1 MLLLRSMIQEK
12 RMDISSLKQTTPTM
26 PVERMKMNADIIAK
40 TTDITFSTAGKPLE
54 LLYKSAIDSLNETLE
69 PELGTDAIQEAAN
82 SGMDFSPEA
91 VADRI
96 VSFATGFFGAYAGRH
111 GDESQNEQL
120 DGFMDLIGG
129 AIEKGFEEAREI
141 LEGLGVLQGD
151 IASNVDTTYD
161 LIQQKLSDFTQSTRD
176 SFTLGA

>member
-1 MLLLRSMIQEK
+1 
-12 RMDISSLKQTTPTM
+12 MDITSLNQVTPTA
-26 PVERMKMNADIIAK
+26 PVGRMKMNADIIAN
-40 TTDITFSTAGKPLE
+40 TSDVTISAANKPLE
-54 LLYKSAIDSLNETLE
+54 LLYKSAIDSLNEALE
-69 PELGTDAIQEAAN
+69 PEFGTEAIQNAAN

-129 AIEKGFEEAREI
+129 AIEQGFAEAREI
-141 LEGLGVLQGD
+141 LEGLSVLQGD
-151 IASNVDTTYD
+151 IATNVDKTYD
-161 LIQQKLSDFTQSTRD
+161 LIQQKLSDFSQSTRD
-176 SFTLGA
+176 SFGIEA